1 MTGVG
6 IYLFFWLENALTAYV
21 GHNAAEFSSKPS
33 AEIEQNLIRS
43 DSVSGFSQVS
53 HEQIRAWRIEI
64 EILKQFADWAKLNSS
79 ELGTCG
85 IVLEYRIPRRE
96 KRIDAI
102 ILFRS
107 TVVVIEFKVGA
118 HQVTQDGIDQ
128 LTDYA
133 LDLAYYHAES
143 QGRRIVPVLCPT
155 ELSQSKT
162 LEVGGNTPIS
172 NIVCVG
178 RSDIVEVLADLLRSD
193 TTECVVPIN
202 HEVWTASP
210 YRPVP
215 GIIDATVQLFAK
227 HEVSDI
233 STALAESQTILATIG
248 CVNEVIRDARDNR
261 RKVLCLLTGVP
272 GAGKT
277 LTGLQIVHSQEL
289 VTSDWGTVFLSGNG
303 PLLFVLKAALARDYK
318 QRQKCT
324 QVQARNHAG
333 SLLHSVHSYLAESF
347 KAVVPPTEHVVIFDE
362 AQRAWDASKMTKM
375 AGRQRRMS
383 GEEITE
389 VKGAAIG
396 AEPMQILTVL
406 DRHAE
411 GAVIVALCGNG
422 QEIHDGEAGV
432 SEWVKA
438 RDHFFP
444 GWHLSCSPVA
454 AELADIS
461 ANQNNTVVDPRLH
474 LSVPLRSHRAV
485 DHAIWVDSVLSGDH
499 KRAYN
504 HVNQTE
510 FPIVVTRDLDE
521 ARTWLRTNTLGSR
534 RMGLLAS
541 SGATRL
547 RPYGIEVS
555 SDFRKGIDF
564 AEWFTAPRT
573 DHRSSHALE
582 VAATEFECQG
592 LELDRTCV
600 CWCWD
605 LLATSKGMQP
615 QKSFGANWRSARAG
629 RETEYSFNKY
639 RVLLTRAREGMVI
652 WVPRGDEHDKTRRV
666 SEADHIAEF
675 LLACG
680 AQEI

>member
-1 MTGVG
+1 M
-6 IYLFFWLENALTAYV
+6 TAYV
-21 GHNAAEFSSKPS
+21 GHTAADFALTPS
-33 AEIEQNLIRS
+33 AELEQSLIRS

-64 EILKQFADWAKLNSS
+64 EILKEFANWTKTASPELSS
-79 ELGTCG
+79 CG

-102 ILFRS
+102 ILLRS
-107 TVVVIEFKVGA
+107 TIVVIEFKVGS
-118 HQVTQDGIDQ
+118 HQVTQDGVDQ

-143 QGRRIVPVLCPT
+143 QGRRLIPVLCPT
-155 ELSQSKT
+155 GLSDAKT
-162 LEVGGNTPIS
+162 LKVGGNTPIS
-172 NIVCVG
+172 DILCVG
-178 RSDIVEVLADLLRSD
+178 RSNFVELLERLALD
-193 TTECVVPIN
+193 EAIGNAAPIN
-202 HEVWTASP
+202 HKLWAASP
-210 YRPVP
+210 YRPIP

-227 HEVSDI
+227 HDVSDI
-233 STALAESQTILATIG
+233 STALAESQTILTTIG
-248 CVNEVIRDARDNR
+248 CVNDAIRDARDNR

-333 SLLHSVHSYLAESF
+333 SLLHSVHSYLAESL
-347 KAVVPPTEHVVIFDE
+347 KSVSPPTEHVVVFDE

-383 GEEITE
+383 GESVTE

-396 AEPMQILTVL
+396 SEPMQILTVL
-406 DRHAE
+406 NRHDE

-432 SEWVKA
+432 SEWVNA
-438 RDHFFP
+438 RDQFFP
-444 GWHLSCSPVA
+444 EWHLSCSPVA
-454 AELADIS
+454 AELAAITV
-461 ANQNNTVVDPRLH
+461 NHQNTSVDSRLH

-499 KRAYN
+499 KRA
-504 HVNQTE
+504 HDHINQTE
-510 FPIVVTRDLDE
+510 FPIMMTRDLDV

-555 SDFRKGIDF
+555 SDFRKGIDY
-564 AEWFTAPRT
+564 AEWFTALRS
-573 DHRSSHALE
+573 DYRSSHALE

-605 LLATSKGMQP
+605 LLATSKGMKP
-615 QKSFGANWRSARAG
+615 QKSFGAKWRSARPG
-629 RETEYSFNKY
+629 RESEYSLNKY

-652 WVPRGDEHDKTRRV
+652 WVPRGDEHDTTRPV
-666 SEADHIAEF
+666 SEADQIADF

-680 AQEI
+680 AQII